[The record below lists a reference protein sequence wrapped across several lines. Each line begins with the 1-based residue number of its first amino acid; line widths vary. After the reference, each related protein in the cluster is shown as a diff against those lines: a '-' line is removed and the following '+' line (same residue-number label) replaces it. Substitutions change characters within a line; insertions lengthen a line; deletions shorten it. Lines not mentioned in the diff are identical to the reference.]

1 MSKMLADS
9 VFPDS
14 YGDSGF
20 QTEETGSTNN
30 DCMLCTYD
38 FITSYTLFYVASE
51 VDDCVEFTRNTGLT
65 YYKVSIAELSDLS
78 IGPTETLEL
87 NIP

>member
-1 MSKMLADS
+1 MSSHVLTLTY
-9 VFPDS
+9 FLPDS

-20 QTEETGSTNN
+20 HTEETGSSTIN

-38 FITSYTLFYVASE
+38 FITNYTLFYAASV

-65 YYKVSIAELSDLS
+65 YYKVSIA
-78 IGPTETLEL
+78 
-87 NIP
+87 